1 MRIKGFEN
9 YMPDTIGVMFGDEL
23 ASYHFGEEHPFGPK
37 RYWAFKEEFES
48 RFLDNGELNKKVQLH
63 TPQQASE
70 QQLALF
76 HTQEYINKVKTLSE
90 KGQGYLDYGDTPAL
104 KGIYEAAC
112 TVAGTTLKAIDLI
125 MNGDCKQ
132 VFSPIAGLHHASRN
146 SAAGFCV
153 FNDCGIAIE
162 YLRNQYNLQ
171 RIAYVDID
179 AHHGDGVFYA
189 FEEDADLC
197 FVDLHQDGTTLYP
210 GTGFI
215 NETGK
220 GNATGTK
227 LNIPLPPNS
236 TDEIAKTFWKS
247 AEAFIEKTQPEFILL
262 QCGADSLAGDPIT
275 QLKLTSK
282 FHAYVATRLSL
293 LATKHCNGR
302 LLAMGGGG
310 YNLDNIKAA
319 WNDVINELV
328 QDSLFN

>member
-1 MRIKGFEN
+1 MSEKLC
-9 YMPDTIGVMFGDEL
+9 VMLGDEL
-23 ASYHFGEEHPFGPK
+23 ANYHFGEQHPFGPK
-37 RYWAFKEEFES
+37 RYWAFKEEFEQ
-48 RFLDNGELNKKVQLH
+48 RGLNKKVQLCK
-63 TPQQASE
+63 PQQATE

-76 HTQEYINKVKTLSE
+76 HTQDYINKVIELSE
-90 KGQGYLDYGDTPAL
+90 KGEGYLDCGDTPAR
-104 KGIYEAAC
+104 KGIYEAAL
-112 TVAGTTLKAIDLI
+112 TVVGTTLKAIDLI
-125 MNGDCKQ
+125 IKGECTNA
-132 VFSPIAGLHHASRN
+132 FTPIGGIHHSTRN

-162 YLRNQYNLQ
+162 YLRKEYNIQ

-189 FEEDADLC
+189 FEDDTNLC
-197 FVDLHQDGTTLYP
+197 FVDFHQDGTTLYP

-220 GNATGTK
+220 GEAVGTK

-236 TDEIAKTFWKS
+236 TDKTAKAFWKT
-247 AEAFIEKTQPEFILL
+247 AEDFIETFKPEFILF

-275 QLKLTSK
+275 QLKLTSE
-282 FHAYVATRLSL
+282 FHAYVASRLSL
-293 LATKHCNGR
+293 LADKHSKGR

-319 WNDVINELV
+319 WNDVIEALDN
-328 QDSLFN
+328 